1 MPSVKLLSETTVL
14 QSKIILVFLLKEV
27 ILDQHG
33 ILMTRSENIYLVG
46 LMGAGK
52 TTIGRQLAKSLSV
65 PFYDSDKAIEEST
78 GVDIPTIFEFEGEEG
93 FRYREQKMIQQLTQ
107 LEGIVLA
114 TGGGAILREENRRL
128 LKENGFIV
136 YLQCSVDR
144 ILERTRRDTQRP
156 LLKTENPRER
166 IESLFAQREHLY
178 LSCADYIIDTGIM
191 QSKTVVNH
199 ILKNT
204 DPLIVK
210 YEKITGG
217 VR

>member
-1 MPSVKLLSETTVL
+1 
-14 QSKIILVFLLKEV
+14 
-27 ILDQHG
+27 
-33 ILMTRSENIYLVG
+33 
-46 LMGAGK
+46 MGAGK
-52 TTIGRQLAKSLSV
+52 TTIGRQLAKSLSL

-93 FRYREQKMIQQLTQ
+93 FRDREQRMIQQLTQ
-107 LEGIVLA
+107 LKGIVLA

-128 LKENGFIV
+128 LKKKNGFIV
-136 YLQCSVDR
+136 YLQCSIER

-191 QSKTVVNH
+191 QSKAVVNH
-199 ILKNT
+199 ILEEYKSAN
-204 DPLIVK
+204 
-210 YEKITGG
+210 
-217 VR
+217 RSHR